1 MTGELT
7 VLTESLSLSSLRSLS
22 PVSQFEKHIPLKL
35 VVEYKFVIADEF
47 LVGKLE

>member
-22 PVSQFEKHIPLKL
+22 PVSHSLKL
-35 VVEYKFVIADEF
+35 VVECKFVIADEF